1 MGRDYVASAEI
12 ERKWDEE
19 MKIKMV
25 HDARSLFWIALIG
38 AAITLLGDILI
49 GANPAA
55 TELTGVMMLD
65 MFQDAADN
73 SEVRMILGGML
84 GAVGISFTG
93 VGYYQIYQ
101 FLKHRRGVMPYVY
114 QLSTLL
120 FIGLAG
126 AGTHLSCAAIPMLYK
141 WIAESDPAL
150 AAVVTIRYANCFMM
164 PPTILFGVLL
174 FVALIY
180 QTVVIWK
187 EETAYPRYAVFY
199 NMVFGVIAAYTAAAI
214 IGNNVVGNGI
224 GTGAISIGH
233 MWMFGMMLFKCPEE
247 YRLQACCKF

>member
-1 MGRDYVASAEI
+1 MDLGKFQKGLATGLGGATI
-12 ERKWDEE
+12 T
-19 MKIKMV
+19 
-25 HDARSLFWIALIG
+25 LIG
-38 AAITLLGDILI
+38 DLLI

-55 TELTGVMMLD
+55 GELTGVMMVDL
-65 MFQDAADN
+65 FQDAASN
-73 SEVRMILGGML
+73 SAMRMVWDGML

-93 VGYYQIYQ
+93 VGYCQIYHL
-101 FLKHRRGVMPYVY
+101 LKHRKGPMPYVY

-141 WIAESDPAL
+141 WIAATDSSL
-150 AAVVTIRYANCFMM
+150 AVVVTEKYANWFMM

-174 FVALIY
+174 FAALIY

-187 EETAYPRYAVFY
+187 GETAYPRHAVFY
-199 NMVFGVIAAYTAAAI
+199 NMAFGVIVAYALAAI
-214 IGNNVVGNGI
+214 VGNNVVGNGI

-233 MWMFGMMLFKCPEE
+233 MWMFGMMLFKCPEA
-247 YRLQACCKF
+247 YRLRTEKG